1 MKIIDRRYVVKRATL
16 FHKVLSE
23 TLLFT
28 TQTFELL
35 KQTYGENALSRARVF
50 DWHRR
55 FKEGHEDVEDEEG
68 RGPAHPSITTM
79 EKAIRE
85 NPRLSVWKVGA
96 MVGIS
101 RGSANSI
108 LTNQLR
114 MRRLCAKWVPH
125 LLTPL
130 QKEESSKDPGTFKQ
144 SHRSRSRIP
153 PSNSYW

>member
-1 MKIIDRRYVVKRATL
+1 MK
-16 FHKVLSE
+16 LSYSA
-23 TLLFT
+23 

-35 KQTYGENALSRARVF
+35 KQAYGENALSRARVF

-55 FKEGHEDVEDEEG
+55 FKEGQEDVEDEEG
-68 RGPAHPSITTM
+68 RGRPSTSINQQSITAV

-85 NPRLSVWKVGA
+85 NPRLSVRKVGA

-101 RGSANSI
+101 KGSVNSI
-108 LTNQLR
+108 LTNQLG